1 MGPVKKQPRPG
12 AHVHLIAV
20 CGTAMGSLAAM
31 LAERGCRVTGS
42 DAHTYPPMSDFL
54 EQARVG
60 VYEGFD
66 AARLYPA
73 PDLVVV
79 GNAVSRGNPEV
90 EATLDRRIPYTSLP
104 ELLRDAFLVS
114 KRPVVVTGTHGKT
127 TTTAM
132 AAHLLAAAGLDP
144 SFLVAGIPRDFP
156 RPYRLGSGSCFVI
169 EGDEYDSAFFAKFPK
184 FFFYRPEL
192 LLVNNIEYDH
202 ADLYASLDEI
212 ERAFRYLLN
221 TVPGNGLIL
230 ANGDDPV
237 IARLLP
243 QAPAPVQTFGM
254 GSACRWRASEVVQ
267 GRGRQQFSI
276 LDGERVFG
284 RFEIGL
290 CGEHNL
296 RNALGAAAAAAH
308 LEVPAAAIAGGLSSF
323 TGIRRRQELLGE
335 FGGITVIDDF
345 AHHPTA
351 VEKTLLGLRD
361 AYSPAR
367 LWAVFEP
374 ASATNARNVFEQRYL
389 QAFAAADRV
398 TLAAVPRPERARGDA
413 PFSSERLAAEL
424 SRGGLQACCAPSKQE
439 ILDLLAAE
447 AADGDLV
454 VFMSN
459 GGFGGVQ
466 QSFVDLLK
474 RRGAESGECPQ
485 V

>member
-1 MGPVKKQPRPG
+1 MQPPPG
-12 AHVHLIAV
+12 SHVHLIAV
-20 CGTAMGSLAAM
+20 CGTGMGSLAAM

-54 EQARVG
+54 GQAGVA

-66 AARLYPA
+66 AARLDPA

-90 EATLDRRIPYTSLP
+90 EAALDRRLPYTSLP

-132 AAHLLAAAGLDP
+132 AAHLLAAGGQDP
-144 SFLVAGIPRDFP
+144 SFLIAGIPRDFP

-184 FFFYRPEL
+184 FFFYRPDL
-192 LLVNNIEYDH
+192 LIVNNVEYDH
-202 ADLYASLDEI
+202 ADLYANLDEI
-212 ERAFRYLLN
+212 ERAFRHLLN

-237 IARLLP
+237 VARLLP

-254 GSACRWRASEVVQ
+254 GSACRWRAAEVVQ
-267 GRGRQQFSI
+267 GRGRQQFSV
-276 LDGERVFG
+276 LDGERAFG

-290 CGEHNL
+290 SGEHNL
-296 RNALGAAAAAAH
+296 RNALAAAAAAAH
-308 LEVPAAAIAGGLSSF
+308 LGVPAGAIAGGLSSF
-323 TGIRRRQELLGE
+323 TGIRRRQELLGK
-335 FGGITVIDDF
+335 FGGVTVIDDF

-351 VEKTLLGLRD
+351 VEQTLLGLR
-361 AYSPAR
+361 AAWAPAR

-374 ASATNARNVFEQRYL
+374 ASATNARDVFEERYL
-389 QAFAAADRV
+389 RAFAAADRV

-413 PFSSERLAAEL
+413 PFSPERLAAQL
-424 SRGGLQACCAPSKQE
+424 ARGGCRAGFAPSKEE
-439 ILDLLAAE
+439 ILELLGTE
-447 AADGDLV
+447 AGDGDLV

-466 QSFVDLLK
+466 RSFVDLLK
-474 RRGAESGECPQ
+474 RRAKEGGKCPT

>member
-1 MGPVKKQPRPG
+1 MQPPPG
-12 AHVHLIAV
+12 SHVHLIAV

-54 EQARVG
+54 REAKVA

-66 AARLYPA
+66 AARLDPA

-90 EATLDRRIPYTSLP
+90 EATLDLRIPYTSLP

-114 KRPVVVTGTHGKT
+114 KRPLVVTGTHGKT

-132 AAHLLAAAGLDP
+132 AARLLDAGGLDP
-144 SFLVAGIPRDFP
+144 SFLIAGIPQDFP
-156 RPYRLGSGSCFVI
+156 RPYRLGSGGCFVI

-184 FFFYRPEL
+184 FFFYRPDL
-192 LLVNNIEYDH
+192 LIVNNIEYDH
-202 ADLYASLDEI
+202 ADLYASLGEI
-212 ERAFRYLLN
+212 ERAFRHLLN

-237 IARLLP
+237 TARLLP
-243 QAPAPVQTFGM
+243 NAPAPVQTFGM
-254 GSACRWRASEVVQ
+254 GSTCRWRAAEVAQ
-267 GRGRQQFSI
+267 GRGRQRFSM

-284 RFEIGL
+284 RFEIRL
-290 CGEHNL
+290 SGEHNL

-308 LEVPAAAIAGGLSSF
+308 LGVPAAAIAEGLSSF

-335 FGGITVIDDF
+335 FGGVTVIDDF

-351 VEKTLLGLRD
+351 VEQTLHGLRE
-361 AYSPAR
+361 AWVPAR

-374 ASATNARNVFEQRYL
+374 ASATNARHVFEDRYL
-389 QAFAAADRV
+389 RAFAGADRV

-413 PFSSERLAAEL
+413 PFSPERLVAGL
-424 SRGGLQACCAPSKQE
+424 NRGGCQAGFAPSKEE
-439 ILDLLAAE
+439 ILELLCAE
-447 AADGDLV
+447 AAEGDLV

-466 QSFVDLLK
+466 RSFVDLLK
-474 RRGAESGECPQ
+474 QRAKESGKCPK

>member
-1 MGPVKKQPRPG
+1 
-12 AHVHLIAV
+12 
-20 CGTAMGSLAAM
+20 MGSLAAM

-54 EQARVG
+54 QEARVA

-66 AARLYPA
+66 AVRLDPA

-114 KRPVVVTGTHGKT
+114 KRPLVVTGTHGKT

-132 AAHLLAAAGLDP
+132 AARLLDAGGLDP
-144 SFLVAGIPRDFP
+144 SFLIAGIPRDYP

-184 FFFYRPEL
+184 FFFYCPDL
-192 LLVNNIEYDH
+192 LIVNNIEYDH

-237 IARLLP
+237 TARLLP
-243 QAPAPVQTFGM
+243 NAPAPVQTFGT
-254 GSACRWRASEVVQ
+254 GSTCRWRAAEVEQ
-267 GRGRQQFSI
+267 GRGRQAFSM

-284 RFEIGL
+284 RFEIRL
-290 CGEHNL
+290 SGEHNL

-308 LEVPAAAIAGGLSSF
+308 LGVPVTAIAEGLSSF

-335 FGGITVIDDF
+335 FGGVIVIDDF

-351 VEKTLLGLRD
+351 VEQTLHGLRE
-361 AYSPAR
+361 AWAPSR

-374 ASATNARNVFEQRYL
+374 ASATNARDVFEDRYL
-389 QAFAAADRV
+389 RAFAAADRV
-398 TLAAVPRPERARGDA
+398 ILAAVPRPERARGDA
-413 PFSSERLAAEL
+413 PFSPERLAAEL
-424 SRGGLQACCAPSKQE
+424 SRGGCQAGSAPSKGE
-439 ILDLLAAE
+439 ILELLGAE
-447 AADGDLV
+447 GAEGDLV

-466 QSFVDLLK
+466 RSFVDLLK
-474 RRGAESGECPQ
+474 RRAKESGKCR
-485 V
+485 